1 MQSDEKG
8 SKKTKRPRYWSVML
22 VGDHGRVIPFRHFK
36 ALTIGVGIVLLLSL
50 GALILLGVLHVN
62 LRQQIVVLQKKMEE
76 TSAQTTKFR
85 DEKDLYLTQLIAL
98 QKQTGELP
106 QNLKGENVSLKE
118 SAQPETNVQKQQ
130 KPEAVK
136 AEPEAVKKEE
146 PVHKAEPQIQWS
158 ADIRNFKVT
167 YDNRQR
173 ILKAEFRIYNTS
185 RPKKRLTGR
194 TVVVFKA
201 SDDPPI
207 QWATV
212 PAVPVRD
219 GKPVGNHGKSFRVNN
234 YRTENFK
241 TLRGKYSAEYDTAS
255 IYIFTEQGELIA
267 NQELSFNVDYSPPA
281 PAKPVEPAT
290 APEQKTTTEAP
301 VKRQAVQSGPVAEKP
316 VEPAAPNRS
325 DSDAVSQRTNT
336 PEAKPAAA
344 PSTAAPPTAAPTP
357 VLPTENKVQDTQ
369 RILED
374 KSNLDPVKTE
384 SSSQTPAAEPKP
396 ALEGG
401 PK

>member
-1 MQSDEKG
+1 
-8 SKKTKRPRYWSVML
+8 ML

-36 ALTIGVGIVLLLSL
+36 ALTIGVSIVLFLSL
-50 GALILLGVLHVN
+50 GALILLGVLHIN
-62 LRQQIVVLQKKMEE
+62 LRQQIVVLQKNLEK
-76 TSAQTTKFR
+76 TRAQTTKFR

-106 QNLKGENVSLKE
+106 QNSNGENIALKE
-118 SAQPETNVQKQQ
+118 NAQPETNTQKQQ

-136 AEPEAVKKEE
+136 PDPEAEKKEE
-146 PVHKAEPQIQWS
+146 PVHKAEPQIQWM

-167 YDNRQR
+167 YDNRQK

-219 GKPVGNHGKSFRVNN
+219 GKPTGNHGKSFRVNN
-234 YRTENFK
+234 YRTETFK

-255 IYIFTEQGELIA
+255 VYIFTEQGELIA

-281 PAKPVEPAT
+281 PAKPVEPAS
-290 APEQKTTTEAP
+290 APEQKTTTVAP
-301 VKRQAVQSGPVAEKP
+301 VNRQEVQSGPVAEKP
-316 VEPAAPNRS
+316 IGPAAPNRS
-325 DSDAVSQRTNT
+325 DSDAVPQRTHT
-336 PEAKPAAA
+336 PETTPA
-344 PSTAAPPTAAPTP
+344 AAPTP
-357 VLPTENKVQDTQ
+357 VPPTENKLQEAQ
-369 RILED
+369 RIVED
-374 KSNLDPVKTE
+374 KSSLEPVKTE
-384 SSSQTPAAEPKP
+384 PSSQTPEAESKP

-401 PK
+401 HK